1 MSANI
6 LSILSTLIASITSR
20 VPSYFKAEPNEDPSQ
35 QLIAA
40 ACRGDAEK
48 ISVLLSKAS
57 LETREAMLTAN
68 ECEALREA
76 AYDGHHKTVATLLH
90 AANLE
95 TREVMLQAKEH
106 QALHWPTYFGYT
118 KTVATLL
125 GAASLET
132 KKAMLSAENN
142 RWALMHAEYHDHPD
156 TVIELLLHAYLLND
170 NYTVYKQLLH
180 ELPKAKRAR
189 YHQRCLTRYHT
200 ELVSCLGIQIQWMNH
215 YPIAAEV
222 VAFMFAYDPVKG
234 LVLEHYYN
242 KTHQDR
248 DQRVAFERRIEDK
261 MRPSIANAHSSQK
274 DTLAIEEKS
283 PLFSQSMFYQRPT
296 VSNQIPEKDWE
307 PQPCTTM

>member
-1 MSANI
+1 MTEVLIFCSLFFIIVLSNI
-6 LSILSTLIASITSR
+6 SVRRSHLYEDITLIFIKASG
-20 VPSYFKAEPNEDPSQ
+20 
-35 QLIAA
+35 
-40 ACRGDAEK
+40 RGD
-48 ISVLLSKAS
+48 
-57 LETREAMLTAN
+57 
-68 ECEALREA
+68 
-76 AYDGHHKTVATLLH
+76 
-90 AANLE
+90 
-95 TREVMLQAKEH
+95 
-106 QALHWPTYFGYT
+106 T
-118 KTVATLL
+118 KTVLSMLNKANAKTTEKFLRAGQCDALHRAIYFGHPETVTALLKAATPKVKTEMLNCTIRYSTL
-125 GAASLET
+125 GAVT
-132 KKAMLSAENN
+132 IN
-142 RWALMHAEYHDHPD
+142 HITT
-156 TVIELLLHAYLLND
+156 TVELLLHAYLLND